1 MKNKR
6 FNIILVII
14 LLSFIFY
21 SVHTFALMRKGTNGS
36 GSLDAATWSV
46 SRNYSQSGDSLE
58 VYAGGE
64 TDSYSLTV
72 QSNSEVDV
80 KYKIIIDN
88 LPVGV
93 EVDIDNTGYL
103 TPTDGVLTIEN
114 NNTVINYNDAV
125 KTKTHVLTFRAAA
138 GSTLVDNQEIDIDVE
153 FRQDV

>member
-1 MKNKR
+1 MKIVKLIVL
-6 FNIILVII
+6 FFIIFFGFCTL
-14 LLSFIFY
+14 
-21 SVHTFALMRKGTNGS
+21 HTFALYRNSKGSS
-36 GSLDAATWSV
+36 GSMVTATWNV
-46 SRNYSQSGDSLE
+46 TRSQSQSSDSLE

-64 TDSYSLTV
+64 TDSYTLTV

-88 LPVGV
+88 LPSGV

-103 TPTDGVLTIEN
+103 TPTAGVLTIEN
-114 NNTVINYNDAV
+114 NNTFINYNDAV
-125 KTKTHVLTFRAAA
+125 KTKTHVLTFKAAA